1 MCSNRKFISS
11 WYNRLVNIYF
21 AASIRAGR
29 DDGQIYHEIVEELSK
44 YGEVLTKHVG
54 NAALTPMGEEEN
66 SKKSIAA
73 RNAKWM
79 QEADVLV
86 SEITQPSLGVG
97 YELANAEVRG
107 IPNLLLYRPT
117 DDKSLSAL
125 IEGNEKFNIK
135 NYTEVTEAKDLIKE
149 FFEGLR

>member
-1 MCSNRKFISS
+1 
-11 WYNRLVNIYF
+11 
-21 AASIRAGR
+21 
-29 DDGQIYHEIVEELSK
+29 
-44 YGEVLTKHVG
+44 VLTKHVG

>member
-1 MCSNRKFISS
+1 M
-11 WYNRLVNIYF
+11 NIYF

-44 YGEVLTKHVG
+44 YGDVLTKHVG
-54 NAALTPMGEEEN
+54 NTALTPMGEEEN
-66 SKKSIAA
+66 SKKFISA

-79 QEADVLV
+79 EETDVLV